1 MATQTGS
8 ALVDPN
14 ELRNREEVAREGLL
28 QHPHASA
35 GREPE
40 LLAEAVELEAV
51 AMGPCPRG
59 GQGPR

>member
-40 LLAEAVELEAV
+40 LLAEGVEPE
-51 AMGPCPRG
+51 R
-59 GQGPR
+59 